1 MPEVLATEDLYILAI
16 AALLPLTAAMTVT
29 QRNPY
34 HALVIRGILGA
45 VAALV
50 YALFGAADVALTEAL
65 VGTMLSITLYAIAV
79 RSSMSMR
86 LGVLESVRS
95 QEDYEA
101 VKISL
106 RDRLR
111 QQHMRLE
118 EVPYSSPT
126 ALYLA
131 IEAKDVHAIC
141 NLEGDRYHVQTRIPR
156 LFKLLQTAV
165 PDHAALVL
173 CRSEMNQSLTP
184 RGQGDAG
191 TRGLG

>member
-45 VAALV
+45 IAALV

-79 RSSMSMR
+79 RSSMSLR

-95 QEDYEA
+95 QAGYEE
-101 VKISL
+101 VKRSL

-111 QQHMRLE
+111 QHHMRLE
-118 EVPYSSPT
+118 EVPYSSQT

-141 NLEGDRYHVQTRIPR
+141 DSTDTTYDLQTHVPR
-156 LFKLLQTAV
+156 LFALIQTAL
-165 PDHAALVL
+165 PDHATLTLVSPRARESKPQL
-173 CRSEMNQSLTP
+173 PTTP
-184 RGQGDAG
+184 HTQ
-191 TRGLG
+191 L